1 MNDGQNLFDAA
12 TSTFSS
18 YEWRMDET
26 AAELL
31 RRGTIEPM
39 IVVGVDN
46 AGRRDRP
53 LEYLPYPD
61 EFLRPPVPR
70 PRGLEYPRF
79 LVDEVMPLIRRIYRT
94 RPGPEATGVGGSSYG
109 GVAAL
114 VAAMKRPDVFG
125 RLLLESPSLYI
136 SDERLLRD
144 AAAVRRWPRCVYVAI
159 GTKETGDA
167 AGRGRRPAG
176 RTIRLDPAESRPG

>member
-94 RPGPEATGVGGSSYG
+94 KPGPEATGVGGSSYG

-114 VAAMKRPDVFG
+114 VAAMKRPG
-125 RLLLESPSLYI
+125 RLRPASPREPLALHLGRASP
-136 SDERLLRD
+136 
-144 AAAVRRWPRCVYVAI
+144 ARR
-159 GTKETGDA
+159 
-167 AGRGRRPAG
+167 GRGQTLAS
-176 RTIRLDPAESRPG
+176 TRLSRHRHEGDR